1 MVNITLYFKYT
12 TKILHLCIL
21 GATAGAIAAAITTP
35 LDVCKTVLNTQ
46 QDGVRAQGMM
56 DAFKQ
61 VYRFR
66 GLRGYFRGLGAR
78 VLFQAPATAIC
89 WVM

>member
-1 MVNITLYFKYT
+1 MQVKLLSFNLTCVT
-12 TKILHLCIL
+12 
-21 GATAGAIAAAITTP
+21 GAAAGAIAAAATTP

-46 QDGVRAQGMM
+46 QDGAKAQGMI
-56 DAFKQ
+56 DAIKQ
-61 VYRFR
+61 IYRY
-66 GLRGYFRGLGAR
+66 GGMQGYFRGLRAR